1 MRTIGLV
8 IAKDKLSEENTE
20 KPKIP
25 APAET
30 NPPESENGELSEQ
43 QTEEPA
49 EAPSDEQTEETTDT
63 KPKVPKK
70 KAPKPKK
77 EDQNGA
83 E

>member
-1 MRTIGLV
+1 MKTIGLI
-8 IAKDKLSEENTE
+8 IARDKISDENTE
-20 KPKIP
+20 KTKIP
-25 APAET
+25 TPAET
-30 NPPESENGELSEQ
+30 NPPESENGELPEQ
-43 QTEEPA
+43 QTEDPA
-49 EAPSDEQTEETTDT
+49 EAPPNEQAEGTTDA

>member
-1 MRTIGLV
+1 MRTIGLI

-20 KPKIP
+20 KLKIP

-30 NPPESENGELSEQ
+30 NPPESENGELPEQ

-49 EAPSDEQTEETTDT
+49 EASPNEQTEETTDD
-63 KPKVPKK
+63 KPKTPKK